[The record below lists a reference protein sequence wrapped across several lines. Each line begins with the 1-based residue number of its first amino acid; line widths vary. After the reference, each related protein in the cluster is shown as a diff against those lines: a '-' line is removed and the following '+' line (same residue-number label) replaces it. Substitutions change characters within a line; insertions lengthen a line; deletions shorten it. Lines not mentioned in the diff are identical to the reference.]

1 MKGYIYTMYAG
12 ADPSVGWVM
21 NDPIFS
27 KAPTLG
33 ACVPHI
39 RRAVSIG
46 DHIFVVSG
54 RVPGQRQ
61 FVVGEFEV
69 AEKINALAAYRR
81 FPQNRLRPRE
91 SGQVLG
97 NIIVDGH
104 GKHHPLDDH
113 TNFEARIENYVIG
126 RQPIVLETP
135 AQFRSAKEETIDM
148 LSEVFQKKGHRVF
161 DIIGRYRKMDES
173 QVEQVRNWLKRLAE

>member
-27 KAPTLG
+27 KTPTLG

-39 RRAVSIG
+39 RRAVSVG
-46 DHIFVVSG
+46 DHIFVISG
-54 RVPGQRQ
+54 RVPGQKQ

-69 AEKINALAAYRR
+69 AEKINALAAHRR
-81 FPQNRLRPRE
+81 FPQNRLRPHE

-97 NIIVDGH
+97 NIIIDGR

-113 TNFEARIENYVIG
+113 NNFESRIENYIVG
-126 RQPIVLETP
+126 RHPIVLETP
-135 AQFRSAKEETIDM
+135 AQFGSAKEETIDV
-148 LSEVFQKKGHRVF
+148 LSAVFKKKGDRVF

-173 QVEQVRNWLKRLAE
+173 QVEQVRAWLKRLAE